1 KVLTLERVFHMPAIS
16 KCCISVGFLKEMG
29 FSVAFHG
36 EGCYVK
42 KGDQI
47 VGNGFVEEGLF
58 RMGLIG
64 EHSAG
69 NQA

>member
-1 KVLTLERVFHMPAIS
+1 GL
-16 KCCISVGFLKEMG
+16 G
-29 FSVAFHG
+29 VAFHG
-36 EGCYVK
+36 EGCFVK

-47 VGNGFVEEGLF
+47 VGNGLVEDGLF

-64 EHSAG
+64 ERSGG